1 MTEQNGNDRTGTGI
15 GQPPAGAPGVLHRR
29 PRVAATILFEA
40 AVLSGLWLLFS
51 WRVDGLHLAFGLVSV
66 VGVLLLTGRLV
77 GGSSEV
83 ARSDFLL
90 RVRWHRIAI
99 YPFWLLWKIAVA
111 NLQVAWMILHP
122 RMPIDPLMLS
132 FDCGLETE
140 LGQVTLG
147 NSITLTPGTLTLH
160 MHGQR
165 VLVHALS
172 PRSCI
177 DLEAGEMPR
186 VVAAVFGEEPVQD
199 VAPRRMHRLDEIE
212 PELLP

>member
-1 MTEQNGNDRTGTGI
+1 MTGQNGTERRKNGAE
-15 GQPPAGAPGVLHRR
+15 QPPAESPRVGRR
-29 PRVAATILFEA
+29 QPRVAATILFEA

-83 ARSDFLL
+83 ARSDFLQ

-99 YPFWLLWKIAVA
+99 YPFWLLWKIAYA

-122 RMPIDPLMLS
+122 RMPIDPLLLA
-132 FDCGLETE
+132 FDSGLETE

-172 PRSCI
+172 PTSCT

-212 PELLP
+212 PELRP